1 MKESDLPT
9 LAQVS
14 RVVASLDQPA
24 GNDGNTPLGDLVGV
38 HDDPFEEEVERA
50 MILDR
55 VREAVDALD
64 GLERQVVRIRFG
76 LDGDGPAS
84 LQTTASRLGIGVRR
98 ARQAEARAM
107 QQLAELA
114 SSKPLTGPPEPGHAP
129 RTEHRLQS
137 GRRRVR
143 GDRPRDAPPR
153 RMVEGQAVRVKEQ
166 TPGIEGRSAPAT
178 MASGR
183 EAFRHTGRRHPP
195 DGRSQPCAPGP
206 DASGR
211 SRASLR

>member
-1 MKESDLPT
+1 VKETDLPN

-24 GNDGNTPLGDLVGV
+24 GSDGNTPLGDLVGV

-114 SSKPLTGPPEPGHAP
+114 EL
-129 RTEHRLQS
+129 
-137 GRRRVR
+137 
-143 GDRPRDAPPR
+143 
-153 RMVEGQAVRVKEQ
+153 
-166 TPGIEGRSAPAT
+166 
-178 MASGR
+178 
-183 EAFRHTGRRHPP
+183 EA
-195 DGRSQPCAPGP
+195 AY
-206 DASGR
+206 
-211 SRASLR
+211 RAA